1 MIAITDRVKT
11 KSASW
16 AEATGNI
23 GSENRR
29 KP

>member
-1 MIAITDRVKT
+1 MAITDRVKT
-11 KSASW
+11 SGVNRWLA
-16 AEATGNI
+16 AGNI

>member
-1 MIAITDRVKT
+1 MAMALIQKTSGVITSDP
-11 KSASW
+11 
-16 AEATGNI
+16 TGNI